1 MFKAEQS
8 AFNSCKEAL
17 TNLLASTGKSNQENL
32 EGNHYRPYF
41 SLSHIRARIFLSA
54 RDQVKCSVPFN
65 QCEPLVCRSS
75 MPTLDTHC
83 AEHTQALVPR
93 HSCWVLSLAVGLLP
107 AERTGMT
114 LPAAR
119 SALRPPGAAPESQAA
134 SDQTF

>member
-1 MFKAEQS
+1 
-8 AFNSCKEAL
+8 
-17 TNLLASTGKSNQENL
+17 
-32 EGNHYRPYF
+32 
-41 SLSHIRARIFLSA
+41 
-54 RDQVKCSVPFN
+54 
-65 QCEPLVCRSS
+65 

-93 HSCWVLSLAVGLLP
+93 HSCWVLALAAGALP

-134 SDQTF
+134 SNQTF